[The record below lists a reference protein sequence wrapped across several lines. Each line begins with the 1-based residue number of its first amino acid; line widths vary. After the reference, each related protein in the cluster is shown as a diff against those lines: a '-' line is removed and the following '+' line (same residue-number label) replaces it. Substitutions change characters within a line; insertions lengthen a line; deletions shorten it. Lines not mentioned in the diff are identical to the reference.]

1 MKRAI
6 NLVGLGFAVLLLLGF
21 GGVTRAQDQGSQQQP
36 SAQSESQMNHKTMH
50 HNRLDWLSK
59 KLNLTDDQ
67 KAKIKPILDDES
79 SSMKGVRDDTSLS
92 QTERHAKMKDLHQA
106 TDSKINDILTPE
118 QQQKFAQ
125 MQQQMKEHHKDK
137 MANPQPAPDSAPQ
150 PQ

>member
-6 NLVGLGFAVLLLLGF
+6 NVAGLGFAVLLLVGF
-21 GGVTRAQDQGSQQQP
+21 GTATRAQDQGSQQP
-36 SAQSESQMNHKTMH
+36 SAQSESQDHKTMH
-50 HNRLDWLSK
+50 HSRLDWLSK

-67 KAKIKPILDDES
+67 KAKLKPILDDES

-92 QTERHAKMKDLHQA
+92 QTEKHAKMKDIHQA

-125 MQQQMKEHHKDK
+125 MQQQMKDHHKDK